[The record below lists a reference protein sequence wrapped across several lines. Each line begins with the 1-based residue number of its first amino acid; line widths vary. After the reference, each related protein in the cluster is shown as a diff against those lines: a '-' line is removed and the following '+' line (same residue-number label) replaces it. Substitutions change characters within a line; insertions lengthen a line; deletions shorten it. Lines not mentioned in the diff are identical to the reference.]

1 MDILRSLRAV
11 SEASGTGVVDWDRAA
26 AAAKASTDP
35 GSVAL
40 TPGEREGYA
49 ADVRDARTRLGEVA
63 GIAFDV
69 PDEIEVQNRH
79 HWIDASVDTFRNVMA
94 PIEAAATGQ
103 ASAPGD
109 GRPAEGDWTSEG
121 PLDRVPD
128 PFGGGQGSAGG
139 AGGSGEIDGF
149 GGPGG
154 PIAAF
159 SRDVS
164 RIANTGT
171 MAFALG
177 FLARNVLGQYD
188 PLLLADEPDADHG
201 LYFVHPNIV
210 RVAATLDV
218 DYPRFRRWIAFHEV
232 THAAEFGAAPWL
244 PEYLE
249 SRVERGV
256 EGLTAGEVTIGGLDT
271 EAFAELQAAMTAVE
285 GYAEVLMD
293 RAFDDEYAD
302 LRRKLDERRGG
313 GGPIRQLAQRLLGL
327 GMKRQQ
333 YERGA
338 AFFRHVADARGIE
351 AAGAVWERPEH
362 LPTASELDD
371 PEAWLVRVDP

>member
-1 MDILRSLRAV
+1 MDILRSLRTV
-11 SEASGTGVVDWDRAA
+11 SEASGAGVVDWDRAA

-35 GSVAL
+35 GSLAL
-40 TPGEREGYA
+40 TADERAGYA

-69 PDEIEVQNRH
+69 PDAIEVQNRH

-94 PIEAAATGQ
+94 PIEAAAPGQTG
-103 ASAPGD
+103 A
-109 GRPAEGDWTSEG
+109 
-121 PLDRVPD
+121 
-128 PFGGGQGSAGG
+128 
-139 AGGSGEIDGF
+139 
-149 GGPGG
+149 GPGG
-154 PIAAF
+154 LNGPTAPVAAF

-188 PLLLADEPDADHG
+188 PLLLADEPDAEHG

-210 RVAATLDV
+210 AVAASLDV

-244 PEYLE
+244 PAYLE

-256 EGLTAGEVTIGGLDT
+256 EGLTAGELTIGGLDAD
-271 EAFAELQAAMTAVE
+271 AFRELQAAMTAVE
-285 GYAEVLMD
+285 GYAEV
-293 RAFDDEYAD
+293 
-302 LRRKLDERRGG
+302 
-313 GGPIRQLAQRLLGL
+313 
-327 GMKRQQ
+327 
-333 YERGA
+333 
-338 AFFRHVADARGIE
+338 
-351 AAGAVWERPEH
+351 
-362 LPTASELDD
+362 
-371 PEAWLVRVDP
+371 